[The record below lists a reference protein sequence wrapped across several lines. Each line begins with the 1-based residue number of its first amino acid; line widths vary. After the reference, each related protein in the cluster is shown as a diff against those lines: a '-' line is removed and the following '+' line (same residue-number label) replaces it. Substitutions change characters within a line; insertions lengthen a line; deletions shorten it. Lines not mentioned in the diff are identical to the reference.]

1 MTGPD
6 RLAGLAIFFARLVDK
21 VNATG
26 HLVKGCNNSYKR
38 TVAVRPT
45 NGVTWPLSPMG
56 GRGCIYSCKNY
67 LQLFNPTEKIEVPA
81 SAVNEMV
88 VMTMA
93 KNKHLVNEERSQIEH
108 LLRNGKSIKEIAR

>member
-56 GRGCIYSCKNY
+56 ERGCIYSCK
-67 LQLFNPTEKIEVPA
+67 
-81 SAVNEMV
+81 
-88 VMTMA
+88 
-93 KNKHLVNEERSQIEH
+93 KNSTAFHRCQDQIDAF
-108 LLRNGKSIKEIAR
+108 S